1 MFLSQS
7 GYLNNNRSPK
17 TKETE
22 METLYEEGYRN
33 KQKSNGSKKLS
44 VPQAFENT
52 RTPLGRRRS
61 ATATLKNGSEII
73 LEVPED
79 VEEKQKIVGRRSFQ
93 DSYDSSD
100 VDDIQLGGEAYNSG
114 AGGLEIPSW
123 FTPGPRGSL
132 SGGQGSSL
140 GSRCGSTTSHGSTS
154 SAISWTALQALRR
167 TAAAA
172 SQAASLTSP
181 NNYDPNSIA
190 SLSRVGSGC
199 FTNDLYS
206 AAMSLGT
213 QSFAR

>member
-1 MFLSQS
+1 
-7 GYLNNNRSPK
+7 
-17 TKETE
+17 
-22 METLYEEGYRN
+22 METLYEEGYRK
-33 KQKSNGSKKLS
+33 KQESNGSKKLS
-44 VPQAFENT
+44 VPSAFEST

-79 VEEKQKIVGRRSFQ
+79 VEDNYNGLGRRSFQ

-100 VDDIQLGGEAYNSG
+100 VDDIQLGGEAIFNDSTG
-114 AGGLEIPSW
+114 GGGLEIPSW
-123 FTPGPRGSL
+123 CTPRGSL
-132 SGGQGSSL
+132 GGGQGSSL

-181 NNYDPNSIA
+181 NNCDPNSIA

-206 AAMSLGT
+206 AAMCLGIKFCQI
-213 QSFAR
+213 QSCICICSQLSFDYF